1 MLKLYLLNPLTE
13 LSIEIGQ
20 VVHDFAVIMIV
31 AGFMAV
37 ISIKLKQPMVIGY
50 LLAGMA
56 IGPYTSPFNLIL
68 NIDVLNLFAEIGII
82 LLLLVVGMEFP
93 IEKLKKVGKKAF
105 VIALSEALVTFGVGY
120 FFSHYVLNFAFYD
133 SLFIVLAISITSSV
147 LVMRAL
153 EELGVIREET
163 SSLILGVCVIEDI
176 ITISILAVLQSVA
189 STGSFSM
196 LKIGTSIGIVLVFIV
211 GTLLI
216 GSKIIPRLINYVGRL
231 NKPDVLVVCVL
242 GVVFGLSYAAYEIG
256 ISIATGAFFAGVLIA
271 ESKVQVVSKVMA
283 TPIRD
288 MFSALF
294 FVSVGALMNISL
306 IPNFILYAILFI
318 LLSTFGKFMS
328 VYLSSRIQG
337 FSKKVSLRAGFS
349 LLSSGGELALVTAR
363 AGESIGVTSPFLLP
377 MIGTM
382 TVITTFLSPYIIKVG
397 WRLRGESPKKERR

>member
-1 MLKLYLLNPLTE
+1 M
-13 LSIEIGQ
+13 SIEIGQ

-105 VIALSEALVTFGVGY
+105 VIALSEALVTFGLGY

-133 SLFIVLAISITSSV
+133 SLFVALAISITSSV

-189 STGSFSM
+189 SNGSFSM
-196 LKIGTSIGIVLVFIV
+196 LKIGTAIGIVLLFIV

-216 GSKIIPRLINYVGRL
+216 GSKIIPRLVNYVGRL

-306 IPNFILYAILFI
+306 IPNFVLYAILFI
-318 LLSTFGKFMS
+318 LISIFGKFMS

-337 FSKKVSLRAGFS
+337 FSKKVSLRSGFS

-382 TVITTFLSPYIIKVG
+382 TVITTFLSPYIIKAG
-397 WRLRGESPKKERR
+397 WRLGGENPKKERR

>member
-105 VIALSEALVTFGVGY
+105 VIALSEALVTFGLGY

-133 SLFIVLAISITSSV
+133 SLFIALAISITSSV

-196 LKIGTSIGIVLVFIV
+196 LKIGTSIGIVL
-211 GTLLI
+211 
-216 GSKIIPRLINYVGRL
+216 
-231 NKPDVLVVCVL
+231 
-242 GVVFGLSYAAYEIG
+242 
-256 ISIATGAFFAGVLIA
+256 
-271 ESKVQVVSKVMA
+271 
-283 TPIRD
+283 
-288 MFSALF
+288 
-294 FVSVGALMNISL
+294 
-306 IPNFILYAILFI
+306 
-318 LLSTFGKFMS
+318 
-328 VYLSSRIQG
+328 
-337 FSKKVSLRAGFS
+337 
-349 LLSSGGELALVTAR
+349 
-363 AGESIGVTSPFLLP
+363 
-377 MIGTM
+377 
-382 TVITTFLSPYIIKVG
+382 
-397 WRLRGESPKKERR
+397 